1 MLPHYVE
8 ALQSHRWRQRVGGGE
23 EQADSGRERE
33 RKKERES
40 LWSSVSLSV
49 SLYPSNHAAIQTNTD
64 RQSPHAHTHTHTHIY
79 WCRLCA
85 CFRDPFCRRV
95 LKPSNV
101 AVKRGRCL
109 TASLQALQEDAEG
122 QTGLLWEGVAA
133 TTKGIRSLAKVTD
146 IHDAFRL
153 PNTSALF
160 SEHRRE
166 VFRRG
171 LDVADLP
178 RTSGWRQCEWGWVL
192 ECVRHH
198 WHWQTT

>member
-1 MLPHYVE
+1 M
-8 ALQSHRWRQRVGGGE
+8 WRLYKATDEGRGWAEERNRQTVGE
-23 EQADSGRERE
+23 RERE
-33 RKKERES
+33 RKKER
-40 LWSSVSLSV
+40 VSGARLV
-49 SLYPSNHAAIQTNTD
+49 C
-64 RQSPHAHTHTHTHIY
+64 QSPSIPPTMQPYKQTLTDNHHTRTHTHTHTHIY

>member
-1 MLPHYVE
+1 M
-8 ALQSHRWRQRVGGGE
+8 WRLYKATDEGRGWAEERNRQTVG
-23 EQADSGRERE
+23 ERE

-49 SLYPSNHAAIQTNTD
+49 TLYPSNHAAIQTNTD
-64 RQSPHAHTHTHTHIY
+64 RQSPHAHTHTHIY